1 MISFRDD
8 GIHIRGFLANVGFG
22 PASSICISLQC
33 DQTSRQT
40 SVFIQSLAA
49 GQQVPEH
56 PADSNSLRHDLWR
69 FGLPRGEIWDEFVGQ
84 MPEFTITYNTLFNRQ
99 RRTRYIPASKEKDA
113 AGVHFWYTQEV
124 IDLNRDLRTTKLVA
138 EGDNEN
144 PVA

>member
-1 MISFRDD
+1 
-8 GIHIRGFLANVGFG
+8 
-22 PASSICISLQC
+22 
-33 DQTSRQT
+33 
-40 SVFIQSLAA
+40 
-49 GQQVPEH
+49 
-56 PADSNSLRHDLWR
+56 
-69 FGLPRGEIWDEFVGQ
+69 